1 VALKNLGAI
10 LGKEGDSLRA
20 LYSVLKMEAP
30 EELRDLARKGPSK
43 IAVRGLKAR
52 GAEDG
57 RRSSIRLG
65 AAAGDGSQNAAT
77 PAAGPGSPVRLLCR
91 IGLPV
96 GIVPEPRRTWQSG
109 KTHDEAKSGSQVRL
123 IIYREILAI

>member
-1 VALKNLGAI
+1 VALKNLGTI
-10 LGKEGDSLRA
+10 LGKEEGSLRA

-43 IAVRGLKAR
+43 IAVRGLKA
-52 GAEDG
+52 EEG
-57 RRSSIRLG
+57 RRSSIRRG

-77 PAAGPGSPVRLLCR
+77 PAAGPGSPARLLCR

-96 GIVPEPRRTWQSG
+96 GIVPEPRALFSLPERKRSN
-109 KTHDEAKSGSQVRL
+109 ARA
-123 IIYREILAI
+123 ILGERH